1 MKTDSERVK
10 EVAEAMAVIVNAT
23 NTMGTEA
30 EVVEGIVEGIENS
43 HRTLQQSFFRCFHKA
58 MKEYGDTRWRDARND
73 ASVDFAKEVGEMDV
87 HFPFI

>member
-10 EVAEAMAVIVNAT
+10 EVAEAMEVIVNAT

-30 EVVEGIVEGIENS
+30 DVVEGIVDGIENC

-58 MKEYGDTRWRDARND
+58 MKEYGNTRFRDARND